1 MPGMT
6 GGVKPGRSEFIS
18 IRGLRYHVRH
28 WGDEAAPKLFLIH
41 GWLDNSAT
49 FQFLVDALQGD
60 WHCIAPDWRGYG
72 LTQWSGSDTYWYGD
86 FIADLDQLLKHYQPG
101 VPVKLVAHSFGASVS
116 GVYAGIRPERIE
128 KFVNIDAYGAK
139 PGGGAEAL
147 QHYRRWLRRINRA
160 APEHHYKSWEDLEER
175 LQRMHPRIPKE
186 RVQYL
191 ARHWAVER
199 DGQIVLNHDPAHARN
214 DGMDLT
220 NRLDEAM
227 AAWQEVTAPTLIF
240 LASHGGAVNRA
251 PDLTPGATAAERFGS
266 FRNHRQIWF
275 DDTGHMMQIERP
287 AELAPL
293 IERFMNGGLAA
304 LPA

>member
-1 MPGMT
+1 MNPG
-6 GGVKPGRSEFIS
+6 VQPSRSEFIT

-28 WGDEAAPKLFLIH
+28 WGNEAAPKLFLVH

-49 FQFLVDALQGD
+49 FQFFVDALQGD

-86 FIADLDQLLKHYQPG
+86 FIADLDQFLKHYQPDT
-101 VPVKLVAHSFGASVS
+101 PVQLVAHSFGASVS

-139 PGGGAEAL
+139 PGAGPEAL
-147 QHYRRWLRRINRA
+147 KHYRRWLRRINRG
-160 APEHHYKSWEDLEER
+160 APEHQYASWAEFEER
-175 LQRMHPRIPKE
+175 LQRMHPRMPPE
-186 RVQYL
+186 RVRYL
-191 ARHWAVER
+191 AHHWAQER
-199 DGQIVLNHDPAHARN
+199 EGRVVLTHDPAHARN

-227 AAWQEVTAPTLIF
+227 AAWRAVEAPTLIL
-240 LASHGGAVNRA
+240 LARQGGAVFRA
-251 PDLTPGATAAERFGS
+251 PDLTPGATGPERFGC
-266 FRNHRQIWF
+266 FRNRREIWF
-275 DDTGHMMQIERP
+275 EDAGHMVHIERP
-287 AELAPL
+287 AEVAGL
-293 IERFMNGGLAA
+293 IERFMQGGLAA